1 MCQKRF
7 GGTFLDPQ
15 YESFFSIVNQFFGG
29 LKISEYWKRWIKHC
43 WWFPEKNISI
53 FLGSPIDP
61 WNDQTAGK
69 IRDVPHKKMCQKSA
83 KVVRMKPTLP
93 AHRFCFWHA
102 DLRCNE
108 IRLEFLILSR
118 YLRSSEPLRST
129 QTNFGL
135 FWPPKTFNNH
145 PSSASGWNE
154 HAENGK
160 PYGTT
165 WSS

>member
-1 MCQKRF
+1 MSHSLVF
-7 GGTFLDPQ
+7 
-15 YESFFSIVNQFFGG
+15 VNQFFGC
-29 LKISEYWKRWIKHC
+29 LKILSQTRLNNSEYWKRWLLM
-43 WWFPEKNISI
+43 ISRKKI
-53 FLGSPIDP
+53 FLSFWDPPIDP

-69 IRDVPHKKMCQKSA
+69 IRDVPHNKMCQKSA

-129 QTNFGL
+129 QTKPTLVYFG
-135 FWPPKTFNNH
+135 PPK
-145 PSSASGWNE
+145 PSIIIQVVPVDGTSMQKMASHTAQHE
-154 HAENGK
+154 VVK
-160 PYGTT
+160 
-165 WSS
+165 